1 MTSNPKMPCRDI
13 TELCPTLERAAR
25 EFLKRCAAANLNVLI
40 TQTYR
45 SAEYQN
51 SLYQQGRTK
60 PGNIVT
66 NLDGY
71 KSTSPHQY
79 RIAFDICKNVPGQEY
94 SFDGFF
100 KQCGSIWKDMG
111 GVWGGDWTGF
121 VDAPHFEFTD
131 GKGYAPFRNSY
142 KFPDNFQMKWEK
154 EKSDDMLTQEQF
166 EQMYKIMVNKKRGD
180 NPSEWAKEITEVAK
194 EKKLFVGD
202 GNGNYNWQ
210 MPVTKEGFCSLLRQ
224 LKII

>member
-25 EFLKRCAAANLNVLI
+25 EFMKRCTTAGLNVLI

-45 SAEYQN
+45 TAEYQN

-60 PGNIVT
+60 EGIIVT
-66 NLDGY
+66 GLDGY
-71 KSTSPHQY
+71 KNPSPHQY
-79 RIAFDICKNVPGQEY
+79 RIAFDICKNVLGQEY
-94 SFDGFF
+94 SSDSFF

-111 GVWGGDWTGF
+111 GVWGGDWTSC
-121 VDAPHFEFTD
+121 VDKPHFEFTD
-131 GKGYAPFRNSY
+131 NKGYAPFKTDY

-154 EKSDDMLTQEQF
+154 EKSDEMLTQEQF
-166 EQMYKIMVNKKRGD
+166 EQMYKTMVDKKRGD